1 MKLRDV
7 FASALTR
14 KLMTMVAWFVLAVTA
29 RTGAATIPE
38 VSEVFAAG
46 KDGYHTYRIP
56 AIVVTT
62 NGTVLAFC
70 EGRKNGR
77 GDSGDIDTLLK
88 RSTDGGKTWG
98 AQQLIWSDDENTC
111 GNPTPVVDRE
121 TGTIWIL
128 ICWNNGSTKERQ
140 ISAKAVREGRRVF
153 VSHSSDDGVTW
164 TKPEE
169 ITSSVK
175 EPGWGWYA
183 TGPVNGIQLARGE
196 HRGRLVIPANHSE
209 AGGKGDATNTVS
221 RSHVIYSDDHG
232 QTWHIGGIE
241 DKKTNESTVAELSDG
256 VVMQNMRSYHNRNQ
270 RVVATSKDGGA
281 SWSPVHFDETLIE
294 PVCQGSLFRY
304 SWPDNG
310 DKSRLLFS
318 NPASLQREKL
328 TVRLSY
334 DEGST
339 WAASQLIHEGPA
351 AYSCLARLPDQ
362 SVGCLFECGRKSPY
376 ETISLARIPLSWLE
390 GNATAQ

>member
-1 MKLRDV
+1 MSPWARKVAVVAALLNLVLGAPVMAQTEPEFSPV
-7 FASALTR
+7 F
-14 KLMTMVAWFVLAVTA
+14 TA
-29 RTGAATIPE
+29 GQ
-38 VSEVFAAG
+38 
-46 KDGYHTYRIP
+46 DGYHTYRIP

-77 GDSGDIDTLLK
+77 GDSGDIDMLLK
-88 RSTDGGKTWG
+88 RSTDGGKTWS

-111 GNPTPVVDRE
+111 GNPAPVVDRT
-121 TGTIWIL
+121 TGTVWL
-128 ICWNNGSTKERQ
+128 LMCWNNGSAREKQ

-153 VSHSSDDGVTW
+153 ICHSSDDGVTW
-164 TKPEE
+164 TQPEE

-175 EPGWGWYA
+175 KSGWGWYA
-183 TGPVNGIQLARGE
+183 TGPVNGIQLIRGE

-209 AGGKGDATNTVS
+209 TEIKEDTTNTVS

-241 DKKTNESTVAELSDG
+241 DKKTNESTVSELSDG
-256 VVMQNMRSYHNRNQ
+256 SVMQNMRSYHNRN
-270 RVVATSKDGGA
+270 RRLVATSHDGGL
-281 SWSPVHFDETLIE
+281 SWSPVHYDETLIE

-304 SWPDNG
+304 SWPDEG

-334 DEGST
+334 DEGVT
-339 WAASQLIHEGPA
+339 WAFSRLLYGGPA
-351 AYSCLARLPDQ
+351 AYSCLTRLPDK
-362 SVGCLFECGRKSPY
+362 SIGCLFECGKKNPY
-376 ETISLARIPLSWLE
+376 ETITLARIPLSWLE
-390 GNATAQ
+390 EAKTAQ